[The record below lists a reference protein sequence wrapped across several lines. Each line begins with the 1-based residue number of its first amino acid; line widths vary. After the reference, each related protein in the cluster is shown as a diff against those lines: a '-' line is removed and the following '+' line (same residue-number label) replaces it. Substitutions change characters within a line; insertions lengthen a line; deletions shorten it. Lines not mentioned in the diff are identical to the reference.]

1 MTLSDFTRKIAALGT
16 PGIVFLVA
24 MSSTGFAGAA
34 AVTSALALLGG
45 PAGIYGG
52 IAILPIIAIASDY
65 LAKYGLEF
73 LMAKIY
79 QKRIEQDGETVA
91 VVVREIT
98 DLKFLSESSKR
109 KIIDQVYQTFSF
121 MLIGRTGVG
130 KSSTI
135 NSLMGEKVAE
145 VGDSEPTTFE
155 VSPYRLQ
162 KSGVDFTI
170 WDTPGLCDALDNAND
185 QQYMEQIRARV
196 DEVDCLWFVSRLD
209 ETRLSSDE
217 QYAILLITN
226 TLGADIWDRSLI
238 VFTHAC
244 NWSVE
249 QRFEEALRERTA
261 VVKEY
266 IKKIT
271 KKEQTTLT
279 SVAVD
284 NSFDKLPNNEPW
296 LPELFTKVIEQAS
309 NKGSIAFAASIGNE
323 TQSES
328 KDSGPR
334 IDLNPQQKK
343 RVELRMGGLL
353 AAASAG
359 ALAGGIF
366 GPGGAVVGGIVGAA
380 LAFWKGVRR

>member
-1 MTLSDFTRKIAALGT
+1 MTLNDFVRKIAALGT
-16 PGIVFLVA
+16 PGVVFLVA
-24 MSSTGFAGAA
+24 MSSTGLAGGAA
-34 AVTSALALLGG
+34 IASALALLGG
-45 PAGIYGG
+45 PAGMYGG
-52 IAILPIIAIASDY
+52 IILLPVIAVATDY

-73 LMAKIY
+73 LVALIY
-79 QKRIEQDGETVA
+79 QRRIEEEGKSVQ
-91 VVVREIT
+91 VVVEEVS
-98 DLKFLSESSKR
+98 DLKFLSNESKSR
-109 KIIDQVYQTFSF
+109 IIDQIYKNFSF
-121 MLIGRTGVG
+121 MLVGRTGVG

-135 NSLMGEKVAE
+135 NSLMGEQVAK

-155 VSPYRLQ
+155 VSPYRLK

-185 QQYMEQIRARV
+185 EEYMKQISEVV
-196 DEVDCLWFVSRLD
+196 DDVECLWFVSRLD

-217 QYAILLITN
+217 QYALLLITN
-226 TLGADIWDRSLI
+226 TLGSEIWERALI

-249 QRFEEALRERTA
+249 QRYDEALRERTA

-266 IKKIT
+266 LQRIT
-271 KKEQTTLT
+271 KRNLGNL
-279 SVAVD
+279 SSIAVD
-284 NSFDKLPNNEPW
+284 NAFERLPNNEPW

-309 NKGSIAFAASIGNE
+309 NKGSIAFAASIGQE
-323 TQSES
+323 TKSDES
-328 KDSGPR
+328 SGPR
-334 IDLNPQQKK
+334 IDLNQQQQK
-343 RVELRMGGLL
+343 RVELRLRGLL
-353 AAASAG
+353 AATGAG

>member
-1 MTLSDFTRKIAALGT
+1 MTLNDFIRKIAALGA

-52 IAILPIIAIASDY
+52 IAILPIIAISADY
-65 LAKYGLEF
+65 LTKYGLEF
-73 LMAKIY
+73 LIAKIY
-79 QKRIEQDGETVA
+79 QRRIDQEGQTVEA
-91 VVVREIT
+91 VVKEIT
-98 DLKFLSESSKR
+98 DLKFLSDGGKK
-109 KIIDQVYQTFSF
+109 KIIDRIYQTFSF
-121 MLIGRTGVG
+121 MLVGRTGVG

-135 NSLMGEKVAE
+135 NSLLGEQVAK

-155 VSPYRLQ
+155 VSPYRLK

-185 QQYMEQIRARV
+185 DEYMKQISEV
-196 DEVDCLWFVSRLD
+196 IGDVDCLWFVSRLD

-217 QYAILLITN
+217 QYALLLITN
-226 TLGADIWDRSLI
+226 TLGVEIWERALI

-249 QRFEEALRERTA
+249 QRHEEALRERTA

-266 IKKIT
+266 LQRIT
-271 KKEQTTLT
+271 KKSLNELS

-284 NSFDKLPNNEPW
+284 NQFERLPNNEPW

-309 NKGSIAFAASIGNE
+309 NKGGIAFAASIGQE
-323 TQSES
+323 TKSDQST
-328 KDSGPR
+328 GPR
-334 IDLNPQQKK
+334 IDLNQQQRK
-343 RVELRMGGLL
+343 RVELRISSLL
-353 AAASAG
+353 AATGAG
-359 ALAGGIF
+359 ALTGGIF

>member
-1 MTLSDFTRKIAALGT
+1 MKLNDFVRKVAALGT

-45 PAGIYGG
+45 PAGMYGG
-52 IAILPIIAIASDY
+52 IAILPIIAVATDY

-73 LMAKIY
+73 LVAKVY
-79 QKRIEQDGETVA
+79 QNRIDQDGQTVEA
-91 VVVREIT
+91 VVREIT
-98 DLKFLSESSKR
+98 ELRFLSESSKTKVIER
-109 KIIDQVYQTFSF
+109 IYQTFSF
-121 MLIGRTGVG
+121 MLVGRTGVG

-155 VSPYRLQ
+155 VAPYRLR
-162 KSGVDFTI
+162 KSGVDFMI

-185 QQYMEQIRARV
+185 QQYMEQISARV

-217 QYAILLITN
+217 QYALLLITN
-226 TLGADIWDRSLI
+226 TLGADIWERSLI

-266 IKKIT
+266 IERIT
-271 KKEQTTLT
+271 KKEQNALA

-284 NSFDKLPNNEPW
+284 NSFAKLPNNELW

-309 NKGSIAFAASIGNE
+309 NKGSIAFAASMGNE
-323 TQSES
+323 TQAESQDSE
-328 KDSGPR
+328 PR

-353 AAASAG
+353 AAAGAG
-359 ALAGGIF
+359 ILAGGFF

>member
-1 MTLSDFTRKIAALGT
+1 MTLNDFIRKIAALGT
-16 PGIVFLVA
+16 PGVVFLAA
-24 MSSTGFAGAA
+24 MSSTGLAGGAA
-34 AVTSALALLGG
+34 IASALALLGG
-45 PAGIYGG
+45 PAGMYGG
-52 IAILPIIAIASDY
+52 IVLLPVIAVATDY
-65 LAKYGLEF
+65 LTKYGLEF
-73 LMAKIY
+73 LVALIY
-79 QKRIEQDGETVA
+79 QQRIEKEGKSVQ
-91 VVVREIT
+91 VVVEEVS
-98 DLKFLSESSKR
+98 DLKFLSDESKGR
-109 KIIDQVYQTFSF
+109 IIDQIYKNFSF
-121 MLIGRTGVG
+121 MLVGRTGVG

-185 QQYMEQIRARV
+185 QQYMQQIRARV

-226 TLGADIWDRSLI
+226 TLGAEIWDRSLI

-266 IKKIT
+266 IEKIS
-271 KKEQTTLT
+271 KKEQNALT

-323 TQSES
+323 TQAES

-343 RVELRMGGLL
+343 RVELRMRGLL
-353 AAASAG
+353 AAAGVG

>member
-1 MTLSDFTRKIAALGT
+1 MTLNDFTRKIAALGT

-52 IAILPIIAIASDY
+52 IAILPIIAIAADY

-73 LMAKIY
+73 LLAKIY
-79 QKRIEQDGETVA
+79 QKKVEQDGQTVE

-98 DLKFLSESSKR
+98 DLKFLSEGSKR

-145 VGDSEPTTFE
+145 VGDSEPTTFQ
-155 VSPYRLQ
+155 VSPYRLR
-162 KSGVDFTI
+162 KGGVDFTI

-185 QQYMEQIRARV
+185 QQYMEQICARV
-196 DEVDCLWFVSRLD
+196 EEVDCLWFVSRLD

-217 QYAILLITN
+217 QYALLLITN
-226 TLGADIWDRSLI
+226 TLGADIWERSLI

-266 IKKIT
+266 IEKIT
-271 KKEQTTLT
+271 KKEQNSLT
-279 SVAVD
+279 SIAVD
-284 NSFDKLPNNEPW
+284 NAFEKLPNNEPW

-309 NKGSIAFAASIGNE
+309 NKGSIAFAAGIGNE
-323 TQSES
+323 TQAES

-334 IDLNPQQKK
+334 IDLNPEQKK

-353 AAASAG
+353 AAAGAG

>member
-1 MTLSDFTRKIAALGT
+1 M
-16 PGIVFLVA
+16 LV
-24 MSSTGFAGAA
+24 
-34 AVTSALALLGG
+34 
-45 PAGIYGG
+45 
-52 IAILPIIAIASDY
+52 
-65 LAKYGLEF
+65 
-73 LMAKIY
+73 
-79 QKRIEQDGETVA
+79 
-91 VVVREIT
+91 
-98 DLKFLSESSKR
+98 
-109 KIIDQVYQTFSF
+109 
-121 MLIGRTGVG
+121 GRTGVG

-155 VSPYRLQ
+155 VSPYRLR
-162 KSGVDFTI
+162 KSGVDFII

-185 QQYMEQIRARV
+185 QQYMEQISARV

-217 QYAILLITN
+217 QYALLLITN
-226 TLGADIWDRSLI
+226 TLGADIWERSLI

-249 QRFEEALRERTA
+249 HRFQEALRERTA

-266 IKKIT
+266 IEKIT
-271 KKEQTTLT
+271 KRSQNSLI

-284 NSFDKLPNNEPW
+284 NSFAKLPNNEPW

-309 NKGSIAFAASIGNE
+309 NKGSIAFAAGIGNE
-323 TQSES
+323 TQAES

-353 AAASAG
+353 AATGAG

>member
-1 MTLSDFTRKIAALGT
+1 MTLNDFTRKIAALGT

-52 IAILPIIAIASDY
+52 IAILPIIAIAADY
-65 LAKYGLEF
+65 LVKYGLEF
-73 LMAKIY
+73 LLAKIY
-79 QKRIEQDGETVA
+79 QKKVEQDGQTVE
-91 VVVREIT
+91 VVVKEIT
-98 DLKFLSESSKR
+98 DLKFLSEGNKR

-145 VGDSEPTTFE
+145 VGDSEPTTFQ
-155 VSPYRLQ
+155 VSPYRLR
-162 KSGVDFTI
+162 KGGVDFII

-185 QQYMEQIRARV
+185 QQYMEQICARV
-196 DEVDCLWFVSRLD
+196 EEVDCLWFVSRLD
-209 ETRLSSDE
+209 ETRLSLDE
-217 QYAILLITN
+217 QYALLLITN
-226 TLGADIWDRSLI
+226 TLGADIWERSLI

-266 IKKIT
+266 IEKIT
-271 KKEQTTLT
+271 KKKQNSLT
-279 SVAVD
+279 SIAVD
-284 NSFDKLPNNEPW
+284 NAFKKLPNNEPW

-309 NKGSIAFAASIGNE
+309 NKGSIAFAAGIGNE
-323 TQSES
+323 TQAES

-334 IDLNPQQKK
+334 IDLNPEQKK

-353 AAASAG
+353 AAAGAG

>member
-1 MTLSDFTRKIAALGT
+1 MTLNDFVRKVAALGT

-45 PAGIYGG
+45 PAGMYGG
-52 IAILPIIAIASDY
+52 IAVLPIIAIAADY
-65 LAKYGLEF
+65 LTKYGLEF
-73 LMAKIY
+73 LIAKIY
-79 QKRIEQDGETVA
+79 QNRIGQDGQTVEA
-91 VVVREIT
+91 VVREIT
-98 DLKFLSESSKR
+98 ELRFLSESSKTKVIER
-109 KIIDQVYQTFSF
+109 IYQTFSF
-121 MLIGRTGVG
+121 MLVGRTGVG

-145 VGDSEPTTFE
+145 VGDSEPTTFQ
-155 VSPYRLQ
+155 VSPYLLR

-185 QQYMEQIRARV
+185 QQYMEQISERV

-217 QYAILLITN
+217 QYALLLITN

-249 QRFEEALRERTA
+249 SRFEEALRERTA

-266 IKKIT
+266 IEKIT
-271 KKEQTTLT
+271 QRNQDNLA

-284 NSFDKLPNNEPW
+284 NASDKLPNNEPW
-296 LPELFTKVIEQAS
+296 LSELFTKVIEQAS
-309 NKGSIAFAASIGNE
+309 NKGSIAFAASIGND
-323 TQSES
+323 TKAES
-328 KDSGPR
+328 SDSGPR
-334 IDLNPQQKK
+334 IDLNAQQKK
-343 RVELRMGGLL
+343 RVELRIRGLL
-353 AAASAG
+353 AATGAG
-359 ALAGGIF
+359 ALAGGFF

>member
-1 MTLSDFTRKIAALGT
+1 MKLNDFVRKVAALGT

-45 PAGIYGG
+45 PAGMYGG
-52 IAILPIIAIASDY
+52 IAILPIIAVATDY

-73 LMAKIY
+73 LVAKVY
-79 QKRIEQDGETVA
+79 QNRIDQDGQTVEA
-91 VVVREIT
+91 VVREIT
-98 DLKFLSESSKR
+98 ELRFLSESSKTKVIER
-109 KIIDQVYQTFSF
+109 IYQTFSF
-121 MLIGRTGVG
+121 MLVGRTGVG

-155 VSPYRLQ
+155 VAPYRLR
-162 KSGVDFTI
+162 KSGVDFMI

-185 QQYMEQIRARV
+185 QQYMEQISARV

-217 QYAILLITN
+217 QYALLLITN
-226 TLGADIWDRSLI
+226 TLGEDIWERSLI

-266 IKKIT
+266 IERIT
-271 KKEQTTLT
+271 KKEQNALA

-284 NSFDKLPNNEPW
+284 NSFAKLPNNELW

-309 NKGSIAFAASIGNE
+309 NKGSIAFAASMGNE
-323 TQSES
+323 TQAESQDSE
-328 KDSGPR
+328 PR

-353 AAASAG
+353 AAAGAG
-359 ALAGGIF
+359 ILAGGVF

>member
-1 MTLSDFTRKIAALGT
+1 MTLNDFTRKIAALGT

-52 IAILPIIAIASDY
+52 IAILPIIAIAADY
-65 LAKYGLEF
+65 LVKYGLEF
-73 LMAKIY
+73 LLAKIY
-79 QKRIEQDGETVA
+79 QKKVEQDGQTVE
-91 VVVREIT
+91 VVVKEIT
-98 DLKFLSESSKR
+98 DLKFLSEGSKR

-145 VGDSEPTTFE
+145 VGDSEPTTFQ
-155 VSPYRLQ
+155 VSPYRLR
-162 KSGVDFTI
+162 KGGVDFII

-185 QQYMEQIRARV
+185 QQYMEQICARV
-196 DEVDCLWFVSRLD
+196 EEVDCLWFVSRLD
-209 ETRLSSDE
+209 ETRLSLDE
-217 QYAILLITN
+217 QYALLLITN
-226 TLGADIWDRSLI
+226 TLGADIWERSLI

-266 IKKIT
+266 IEKIT
-271 KKEQTTLT
+271 KNKQNSLT
-279 SVAVD
+279 SIAVD
-284 NSFDKLPNNEPW
+284 NAFEKLPNNEPW

-309 NKGSIAFAASIGNE
+309 NKGSIAFAAGIGNE
-323 TQSES
+323 TQAES

-334 IDLNPQQKK
+334 IDLNPEQKK

-353 AAASAG
+353 AAAGAG

>member
-1 MTLSDFTRKIAALGT
+1 MNLSDFTRKIAALGT
-16 PGIVFLVA
+16 PGIVFLIA

-34 AVTSALALLGG
+34 AVTSGLALLGG

-52 IAILPIIAIASDY
+52 IAILPIISVAADY
-65 LAKYGLEF
+65 LTKYGIEF
-73 LMAKIY
+73 LLAKIFQNRIEKQGQTVKAVVTQISEMKYLSDATKSNIIQKIY
-79 QKRIEQDGETVA
+79 QSFG
-91 VVVREIT
+91 
-98 DLKFLSESSKR
+98 
-109 KIIDQVYQTFSF
+109 F
-121 MLIGRTGVG
+121 MLVGRTGVG

-135 NSLMGEKVAE
+135 NSLMGQHVAT
-145 VGDSEPTTFE
+145 VGDSEPTTFQ
-155 VSPYRLQ
+155 VSPYLLR

-185 QQYMEQIRARV
+185 QQYMEQISERV

-217 QYAILLITN
+217 QYALLLITN

-249 QRFEEALRERTA
+249 SRFEEALRERTA

-266 IKKIT
+266 IEKIT
-271 KKEQTTLT
+271 QRNQDNLA

-284 NSFDKLPNNEPW
+284 NASDKLPNNEPW
-296 LPELFTKVIEQAS
+296 LSELFTKVIEQAS
-309 NKGSIAFAASIGNE
+309 NKGSIAFAASIGND
-323 TQSES
+323 TKAES
-328 KDSGPR
+328 SDSGPR
-334 IDLNPQQKK
+334 IDLNAQQKK
-343 RVELRMGGLL
+343 RVELRIRGLL
-353 AAASAG
+353 AATGAG
-359 ALAGGIF
+359 ALAGGFF

>member
-1 MTLSDFTRKIAALGT
+1 MNLSDFTRKIAALGT

-52 IAILPIIAIASDY
+52 IAILPIIAIAADY

-73 LMAKIY
+73 ILAKIY
-79 QKRIEQDGETVA
+79 QTKVEQDGLTVA
-91 VVVREIT
+91 VVVKEIT

-155 VSPYRLQ
+155 VSPYRLR

-185 QQYMEQIRARV
+185 EEYMDQISARV

-217 QYAILLITN
+217 QYALLLITN
-226 TLGADIWDRSLI
+226 TLGVDIWDQSLI

-266 IKKIT
+266 IEKIT
-271 KKEQTTLT
+271 KKKQNSLT

-284 NSFDKLPNNEPW
+284 NSFDKLPNNQPW

-309 NKGSIAFAASIGNE
+309 NKGSIAFAASLGNE
-323 TQSES
+323 TQAES

-343 RVELRMGGLL
+343 RVELRMSGLL
-353 AAASAG
+353 AAAGAG

>member
-1 MTLSDFTRKIAALGT
+1 MTLNDFTRKIAALGT

-52 IAILPIIAIASDY
+52 IAILPIIAIAADY
-65 LAKYGLEF
+65 LVKYGLEF
-73 LMAKIY
+73 LLAKIY
-79 QKRIEQDGETVA
+79 QKKVEQDGQTVE
-91 VVVREIT
+91 VVVKEIT
-98 DLKFLSESSKR
+98 DLKFLSEGSKR

-145 VGDSEPTTFE
+145 VGDSEPTTFQ
-155 VSPYRLQ
+155 VSPYRLR
-162 KSGVDFTI
+162 KGGVDFII

-185 QQYMEQIRARV
+185 QQYMEQICARV
-196 DEVDCLWFVSRLD
+196 EEVDCLWFVSRLD
-209 ETRLSSDE
+209 ETRLSLDE
-217 QYAILLITN
+217 QYALLLITN
-226 TLGADIWDRSLI
+226 TLGADIWERSLI

-266 IKKIT
+266 IEKIT
-271 KKEQTTLT
+271 KKKQNSLT
-279 SVAVD
+279 SIAVD
-284 NSFDKLPNNEPW
+284 NAFEKLPNNEPW

-309 NKGSIAFAASIGNE
+309 NKGSIAFAAGIGNE
-323 TQSES
+323 TQAES

-334 IDLNPQQKK
+334 IDLNPEQKK

-353 AAASAG
+353 AAAGAG